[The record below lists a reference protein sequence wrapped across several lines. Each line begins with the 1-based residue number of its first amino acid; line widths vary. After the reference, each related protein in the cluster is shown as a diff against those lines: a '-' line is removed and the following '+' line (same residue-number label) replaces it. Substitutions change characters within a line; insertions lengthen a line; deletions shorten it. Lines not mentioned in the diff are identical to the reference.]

1 VASDNPGSTA
11 IDEEAPVRRIRVVAA
26 MMTLVLVLGLALVA
40 GALPGGAVPAAKA
53 KAGTVTIKNFK
64 FSPTPLKV
72 KAGTKVTVKNDD
84 SATHTFTANKGAFNT
99 GDIESGSSDK
109 VTIKKPGTYAYHCE
123 IHNFMKGTI
132 KAS

>member
-1 VASDNPGSTA
+1 MS
-11 IDEEAPVRRIRVVAA
+11 RIRVVAA
-26 MMTLVLVLGLALVA
+26 MVTVVLVLGLALAA
-40 GALPGGAVPAAKA
+40 GALPGAAVPGAKA

-84 SATHTFTANKGAFNT
+84 SATHTFTANKGAFDT
-99 GDIESGSSDK
+99 GDIESGSSDT